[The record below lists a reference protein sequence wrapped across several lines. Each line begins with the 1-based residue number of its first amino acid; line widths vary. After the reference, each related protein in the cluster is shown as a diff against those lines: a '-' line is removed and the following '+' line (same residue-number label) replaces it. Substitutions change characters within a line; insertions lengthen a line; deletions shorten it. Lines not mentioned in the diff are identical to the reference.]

1 MKNPRHLNTDY
12 DAWLRRL
19 QVEQL
24 KKFYRTFQAILAGQC
39 NDDIDVVRGKYL
51 SYVKQWVEMFIALWN
66 RFTMNYMEL
75 NNMKMSE
82 AIEIILENPL
92 TSLIDFV
99 TLSMMFTCFYFALII
114 F

>member
-1 MKNPRHLNTDY
+1 M
-12 DAWLRRL
+12 
-19 QVEQL
+19 V
-24 KKFYRTFQAILAGQC
+24 
-39 NDDIDVVRGKYL
+39 
-51 SYVKQWVEMFIALWN
+51 LWN

-82 AIEIILENPL
+82 AITIILENPL